1 MKKLLSKVC
10 IGGLIMLSVSACNP
24 FASSHFSI
32 KQPLREVCSTK
43 NQEVIKQYGWNMK
56 CDLFGNGTQANITIK
71 PESRTIGEV
80 MLLCKS
86 EKGETT
92 CEVYHNTL
100 FK

>member
-1 MKKLLSKVC
+1 MKKFFSGVC
-10 IGGLIMLSVSACNP
+10 IGGLIVLSACNP
-24 FASSHFSI
+24 FASSKFVL
-32 KQPLREVCSTK
+32 KQPLKEVCSTK
-43 NQEVIKQYGWNMK
+43 NQEFLKQYGWNMQ
-56 CDLFGNGTQANITIK
+56 CDVFNNNTQANITIK

-92 CEVYHNTL
+92 CEVYHNSL